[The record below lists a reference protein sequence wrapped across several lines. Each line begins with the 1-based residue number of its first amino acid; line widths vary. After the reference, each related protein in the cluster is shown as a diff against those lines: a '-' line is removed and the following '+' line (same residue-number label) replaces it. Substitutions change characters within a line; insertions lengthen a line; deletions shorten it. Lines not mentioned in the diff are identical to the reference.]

1 MPNSRSLPAPLQNL
15 TEALSRLPGVGK
27 RTAERLALALLD
39 WPEEQLRSL
48 GENLIQLRQR
58 IHPCRQCGNYSET
71 ELCAICTSP
80 QRQNHII
87 CVVETAAQIGVF
99 ENSGSYHGLYHVL
112 GGRLSPLNGK
122 GPEDLR
128 LNELRTRLQSG
139 SVSELIIATSPD
151 VDGEATAH
159 FLTQEFASLP
169 LTISRIAS
177 GIPAGADLSYADA
190 ATLSMALSGRRKIN

>member
-1 MPNSRSLPAPLQNL
+1 MPNFRSLPAPLQNL

-27 RTAERLALALLD
+27 RTAERLTLALLE
-39 WPEEQLRSL
+39 WPEEQLCSL

-58 IHPCRQCGNYSET
+58 IHPCRQCGNYSED
-71 ELCAICTSP
+71 ELCGICTSP
-80 QRQNHII
+80 QRQNNII
-87 CVVETAAQIGVF
+87 CVVETAAQIRVI

-128 LNELRTRLQSG
+128 LPELRTRLQTG
-139 SVSELIIATSPD
+139 SVSELILATSPD